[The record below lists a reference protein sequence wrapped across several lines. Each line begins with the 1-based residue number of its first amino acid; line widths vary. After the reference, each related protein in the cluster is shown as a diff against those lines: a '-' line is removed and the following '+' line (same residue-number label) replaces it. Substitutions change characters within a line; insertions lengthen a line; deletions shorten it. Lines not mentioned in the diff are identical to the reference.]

1 MIIYGCI
8 TEKLD
13 KKEIE
18 DISIKQANQ
27 ILNKSNIT
35 AKSLPGHGNLGLRK
49 KGIKPFVKEKRF
61 IKIWYYLKLEAHYIN
76 FLLQTENNAAI
87 DNYY

>member
-35 AKSLPGHGNLGLRK
+35 AKSLPGHGHLGLRK
-49 KGIKPFVKEKRF
+49 KGIKVFVKEKRF
-61 IKIWYYLKLEAHYIN
+61 IKKWYYLKLEAHYIN

>member
-1 MIIYGCI
+1 MTIYGCI

-35 AKSLPGHGNLGLRK
+35 AKSLPGHGHLGLRK
-49 KGIKPFVKEKRF
+49 KGIKVFVKEKRF
-61 IKIWYYLKLEAHYIN
+61 IKK
-76 FLLQTENNAAI
+76 
-87 DNYY
+87 